1 MTGSTPPARARAE
14 SKSATYAAGSA
25 AKKEETGAA
34 PINPSRAPSVVT
46 EPTQVPGSCGSGIAT
61 KQRTDRDNF
70 FETLASALGAGFG
83 SAIPASF
90 GVRINNFIALSS
102 GVGAGASVLAHHL
115 LNGSPSHVTLEGA
128 AVSAVGAYTGNRIA
142 NLVYDRMIP
151 AADASDDADA
161 DGARAEARAAGAEA
175 KAAGAEARAAGAE
188 ARAAGARAD
197 AEARAEA
204 TGAKGEKI
212 QPVGGK
218 ASPSY
223 IWVTAAGAAAGAATF
238 TGVKNLFRSLDLN
251 GGGP

>member
-34 PINPSRAPSVVT
+34 PINPSRAPSMVVT

-175 KAAGAEARAAGAE
+175 KAAGAEARAAGA
-188 ARAAGARAD
+188 RAD

>member
-161 DGARAEARAAGAEA
+161 DGARAEARAAGA
-175 KAAGAEARAAGAE
+175 
-188 ARAAGARAD
+188 RAD

>member
-175 KAAGAEARAAGAE
+175 
-188 ARAAGARAD
+188 RAAGARAD

>member
-25 AKKEETGAA
+25 AKKEEPGAA
-34 PINPSRAPSVVT
+34 PETPGRYPSMVVT

-175 KAAGAEARAAGAE
+175 
-188 ARAAGARAD
+188 RAAGARAD

>member
-25 AKKEETGAA
+25 AKKEEPGAA
-34 PINPSRAPSVVT
+34 PETPGRYPSMVVT

-175 KAAGAEARAAGAE
+175 KAAGAEARAAGA
-188 ARAAGARAD
+188 RAD

-212 QPVGGK
+212 QPVGGN

>member
-25 AKKEETGAA
+25 AKKEEPGAA
-34 PINPSRAPSVVT
+34 PETPGRYPSMVVT

-175 KAAGAEARAAGAE
+175 KAAGAEARAAGA
-188 ARAAGARAD
+188 RAD